1 MVKRG
6 EVAVFGVVKVV
17 RRMSPFGLFKRGQE
31 TPCCSR
37 SHSFRHGPTSSL
49 KGSLR
54 PDQRGYKVV
63 EIVRVDVADGNE
75 VQVLGGGFVDSKAGA
90 GARECEGGTGGPL
103 HEKDGDLVFVDGE
116 EKQGCWL
123 AVEVGEVRAFEGSV
137 GREICGVGEVE
148 AEGKTALKPGFDGVA
163 IGGDDLWSGSAGE
176 SGEVLVEEF
185 GGEFGGEG
193 VGLMQL
199 APAEER
205 DGEEDGCGE
214 SYPGNRAD
222 WVDARRS

>member
-1 MVKRG
+1 MV
-6 EVAVFGVVKVV
+6 
-17 RRMSPFGLFKRGQE
+17 
-31 TPCCSR
+31 
-37 SHSFRHGPTSSL
+37 HTSSL
-49 KGSLR
+49 KGSLC

-63 EIVRVDVADGNE
+63 EIGGVDVADGNE
-75 VQVLGGGFVDSKAGA
+75 VQVLGDGFVDSKAGA
-90 GARECEGGTGGPL
+90 GARECGEWGTGGPL
-103 HEKDGDLVFVDGE
+103 HEKDRDFVFVDGE
-116 EKQGCWL
+116 EKEGCGL
-123 AVEVGEVRAFEGSV
+123 TVEVGEVRAFEGSV
-137 GREICGVGEVE
+137 GRESRVVGEVE

-163 IGGDDLWSGSAGE
+163 IGGDDLWGGSAGE
-176 SGEVLVEEF
+176 GGEVLVEEF

-214 SYPGNRAD
+214 SCPGNRAD